1 MSSQPETTRLQLCSI
16 SKDYSVRVLDQVD
29 FELRAGEIHA
39 LLGAN
44 GAGKSTM
51 CKIISGLIS
60 SSEGFMELDRQS
72 YSPNNKQEAESLGV
86 QIVQQELNLIS
97 TLSVAEN
104 IMLNRLPN
112 RFGFVN
118 RKRMHE
124 TARAALDRFGLKEI
138 ETNVPVSRLGVGQ
151 QQMVEIASVLD
162 RECSV
167 LILDE
172 PTAALSA
179 GETKRLFESL
189 LELKSRGVGIIYISH
204 RLDEISEISDRL
216 TVLRDG
222 KFVATRNTS
231 EVDAD
236 QMVEL
241 MSGESSIEHKNSAGR
256 KAKSFSEQPT
266 KISVNSM
273 SRNPIVKDVSFSVKG
288 GERFGIAGL
297 VGSGRTELLRLIFGA
312 DKADEGFI
320 TLGESLEK
328 KCFSHPREAVKN
340 GIAMVTEDRKQNG
353 LLLPQSIRTNT
364 TLSNMSRVKSFA
376 GIINHRLENQLAE
389 TKRQE
394 MDTRC
399 TSLEQTVGTLSGG
412 NQQKVAVAKWL
423 LTDAEVY
430 LFDEPTRGIDVAARR
445 KIHKLFE
452 NLYDQGK
459 AIIIVSSDL
468 EELFETCDRIGVMS
482 AGKMVATFSSD
493 EFDSDEIMKA
503 AFSGH
508 LSESQNEKEMAI

>member
-1 MSSQPETTRLQLCSI
+1 MIQASESTRLKLSSI

-29 FELRAGEIHA
+29 FELKAGEIHA

-51 CKIISGLIS
+51 CKIIAGLLS
-60 SSEGFMELDRQS
+60 SSEGSMQLDGKE
-72 YSPNNKQEAESLGV
+72 YSPANKQQAESQGI

-104 IMLNRLPN
+104 IMLNRLPT
-112 RFGFVN
+112 RFGVIN
-118 RKRMHE
+118 QKKMHI
-124 TARAALDRFGLKEI
+124 TAREALDRFGLKEI
-138 ETNVPVSRLGVGQ
+138 ATDLPVSSLGIGQ

-162 RECSV
+162 RQCSV

-189 LELKSRGVGIIYISH
+189 LELKSQGVGIIYISH
-204 RLDEISEISDRL
+204 RLDEVSEISDRL

-222 KFVATRNTS
+222 KFVGTHRTS
-231 EVDAD
+231 ELNAD

-241 MSGESSIEHKNSAGR
+241 MSGEGAIARTKRDRE
-256 KAKSFSEQPT
+256 KAKSFSEQPV
-266 KISVNSM
+266 KIRIDSLT
-273 SRNPIVKDVSFSVKG
+273 RKPIVQEVSFSVHA

-297 VGSGRTELLRLIFGA
+297 VGSGRTELLRLIFSA
-312 DKADEGFI
+312 DIAESGSIFLEDS
-320 TLGESLEK
+320 TLPIR
-328 KCFSHPREAVKN
+328 FSHPQDAVRN
-340 GIAMVTEDRKQNG
+340 GIAMVTEDRKENG
-353 LLLPQSIRTNT
+353 LLLSQSIRANT
-364 TLSNMSRVKSFA
+364 TLTNMKRVR
-376 GIINHRLENQLAE
+376 GICGVIKGKLENQLAE

-445 KIHKLFE
+445 KIHKLFD
-452 NLYDQGK
+452 NLSKQNK

-468 EELFETCDRIGVMS
+468 EELLETCDKIGVMS
-482 AGKMVATFSSD
+482 AGKMVATFTSD
-493 EFDSDEIMKA
+493 QFNSDEIMKA

-508 LSESQNEKEMAI
+508 LSATLEKETSI